1 MIRYLLLIS
10 LLLAGCAQQPTQEVT
25 KPISIQDWQQL
36 EARLQPAPP
45 ELRKAIEREA
55 KDRLVL
61 PGNLTD
67 LTPQGDQPMSSGA
80 LLHELLKSTENPLL
94 LTDQAFYQARI
105 TVSGNQVSSAPS
117 YARILSDYLMAP
129 DFACEQPIYA
139 RYFQE
144 RYHGRPSGSQC
155 NDKVPFV
162 VIDRYKGGETLWL
175 SPKRVSAIHLL
186 FAGEGHSMSSRFGH
200 IALRLVVCPEGQ
212 SDQESCDS
220 NLFEHLVLGYMA
232 HIDEFELNTF
242 KALSGRY
249 NAYLFAFPFIDI
261 YRDYAISE
269 FREVYSLPLVLNQQQ
284 REQMVKELAEI
295 HWRFSGDYR
304 FFSQNCASFL
314 QQTLHTLLP
323 EMADD
328 EQLAEDFVRP
338 DHLFSAARQ
347 SRHAEGDKLSVL
359 ETAEQQGYY
368 FSSTMPFYS
377 QAVSLIH
384 ASMSHPEFTDLTS
397 YLQLSPI
404 KRLDNIYQDA
414 RYLER
419 LKAEQHLFNAQLL
432 LEELAYVRS
441 ERRMMAEGTRY
452 FQHLDDQ
459 AKVENIHAQLSSEQ
473 SRLFDACLLRP
484 VKQITEPVMRMS
496 GIPSQAEIPA
506 LQSAPTCESQQAR
519 EELAH
524 ILSIVNMDDQDK
536 AQWKRVISASHLMK
550 LNIDNI
556 AALNQSHHE

>member
-1 MIRYLLLIS
+1 MS
-10 LLLAGCAQQPTQEVT
+10 LLLSGCAQQPTKEVT
-25 KPISIQDWQQL
+25 KPISTQDWQQL

-45 ELRKAIEREA
+45 GLRKAIARET
-55 KDRLVL
+55 KDRLV
-61 PGNLTD
+61 PGNQAELT
-67 LTPQGDQPMSSGA
+67 LQGDQSMSSGA
-80 LLHELLKSTENPLL
+80 LLHELLKSTDNPLL
-94 LTDQAFYQARI
+94 LPDQVFYKART

-117 YARILSDYLMAP
+117 YARILSDYLMEP
-129 DFACEQPIYA
+129 DFACGQPIYA

-144 RYHGRPSGSQC
+144 RYHGSASGSQC
-155 NDKVPFV
+155 NDKLPFV

-186 FAGEGHSMSSRFGH
+186 FAGEGKNMSSRFGH
-200 IALRLVVCPEGQ
+200 VALRLVVCPEGQ

-249 NAYLFAFPFIDI
+249 NAYLFAFPFIDV

-269 FREVYSLPLVLNQQQ
+269 FREVYSLPLVLDQQQ

-304 FFSQNCASFL
+304 FFSQNCASLL
-314 QQTLHTLLP
+314 QQTLHTLIP
-323 EMADD
+323 EMETD
-328 EQLAEDFVRP
+328 EQLGTDFIRP
-338 DHLFSAARQ
+338 DHLFAAAKR
-347 SRHAEGDKLSVL
+347 SRLAEGDKLSSL
-359 ETAEQQGYY
+359 QIAEQQGYY

-377 QAVSLIH
+377 EAVSLVQ
-384 ASMSHPEFTDLTS
+384 ASMSSPEFTDLTS

-404 KRLDNIYQDA
+404 QRLDSIYQDV

-432 LEELAYVRS
+432 LEELAFVRS
-441 ERRMMAEGTRY
+441 ERRVMAEGTRY

-459 AKVENIHAQLSSEQ
+459 AKVESIYAQLSSEQ

-484 VKQITEPVMRMS
+484 VKQITEPVMRLS
-496 GIPSQAEIPA
+496 GIPGQAEIPA
-506 LQSAPTCESQQAR
+506 LQSTPTCESQQAR
-519 EELAH
+519 KELAH

-536 AQWKRVISASHLMK
+536 AQWQRVISASHRMK
-550 LNIDNI
+550 LNMDNI
-556 AALNQSHHE
+556 AALNQLNYE

>member
-10 LLLAGCAQQPTQEVT
+10 LLLAGCAQQPTKEVT
-25 KPISIQDWQQL
+25 KPISTQDWQQL

-45 ELRKAIEREA
+45 GLRKAIEREA
-55 KDRLVL
+55 KDRLVS
-61 PGNLTD
+61 GNQAELTHK
-67 LTPQGDQPMSSGA
+67 GDRSLSSGS
-80 LLHELLKSTENPLL
+80 LLHELLKSTDNPLL
-94 LTDQAFYQARI
+94 LPDQAFDQARI

-117 YARILSDYLMAP
+117 YARILSDYLMEP
-129 DFACEQPIYA
+129 DFACGQPIYA

-144 RYHGRPSGSQC
+144 RYHGSASGSQC
-155 NDKVPFV
+155 NDKLPFV

-186 FAGEGHSMSSRFGH
+186 FAGEGQSMSSRFGH
-200 IALRLVVCPEGQ
+200 VALRLVVCPEGK

-220 NLFEHLVLGYMA
+220 NLFELLVLGYMA

-249 NAYLFAFPFIDI
+249 NAYLFAFPFIDV

-269 FREVYSLPLVLNQQQ
+269 FREVYSLPLVLDQQQ

-295 HWRFSGDYR
+295 HWRFSGDYS
-304 FFSQNCASFL
+304 FFSQNCASLL
-314 QQTLHTLLP
+314 QQTLHTLIP

-328 EQLAEDFVRP
+328 EQLNEDFVRP

-347 SRHAEGDKLSVL
+347 SRLAEGDKLSEL

-377 QAVSLIH
+377 EAVSLVQS
-384 ASMSHPEFTDLTS
+384 SMSHPAFTDLTG

-404 KRLDNIYQDA
+404 QRLDNIYQDA

-419 LKAEQHLFNAQLL
+419 LKADQHLFNAQLL
-432 LEELAYVRS
+432 LEELVFVRS
-441 ERRMMAEGTRY
+441 ERRVMAEGTRY

-459 AKVENIHAQLSSEQ
+459 AKVESIHAQLSSEQ

-484 VKQITEPVMRMS
+484 VKQITEPVMRLS
-496 GIPSQAEIPA
+496 GIPGQAEIPA
-506 LQSAPTCESQQAR
+506 LQSTPACESQQAR
-519 EELAH
+519 KELAH

-536 AQWKRVISASHLMK
+536 AQWQRVISASHLMK
-550 LNIDNI
+550 RNMDNI
-556 AALNQSHHE
+556 AALNQLYH